1 MAFIYNSLNTYEDNF
16 QRWWQA
22 KQLEAEMHKIQL
34 YTEEVAREKFDFY
47 FKNKKIKIT
56 RINKYEK
63 GDT

>member
-1 MAFIYNSLNTYEDNF
+1 MAFIYNSLDSYEDNF

-34 YTEEVAREKFDFY
+34 YAEDVAREKFDSY

-56 RINKYEK
+56 RITKYEK